1 MTENN
6 RKAIRK
12 RSWQTIKTG
21 NIIQWNIWKDNN
33 FYSRRHVLRVTCL
46 WKSWVINKNF
56 ADLQRLPLTRAL
68 EWSFLSVET
77 WVFVVVNQPF
87 PWFSH
92 VLSQRRFPRRWMKG
106 EDLRE
111 FRMTTASLILFISL
125 RWRITLLK
133 QRGLCELNKIAEI
146 LSIDNGKVFRLFN

>member
-77 WVFVVVNQPF
+77 WVFVVVNQLF

-133 QRGLCELNKIAEI
+133 QRGFCELSEMADIP
-146 LSIDNGKVFRLFN
+146 SIVNVKVFTGA

>member
-21 NIIQWNIWKDNN
+21 NIIQWNVWKDNN

-77 WVFVVVNQPF
+77 WVFVVVNQLF

-146 LSIDNGKVFRLFN
+146 LSIDNGKVFRLFD

>member
-77 WVFVVVNQPF
+77 WVFVVVNQLF

-146 LSIDNGKVFRLFN
+146 LSIDNIKVFRLFN